1 MSSNTHRDREILSN
15 ASGPAGKLGA
25 FLKLSGPGW
34 LQSAITLGGGSLGG
48 ALYLGVLGGYQM
60 LWLQAVAIIIGVIM
74 LSAIAYI
81 TLSIKIRPYQAI
93 NQYINPVLGVGWIT
107 ATILANMIFILPQF
121 SLCFDA
127 LDNNLLAGSLGDS
140 RNSQIAVSA
149 VLAILALVAVIMS
162 FRPGVMSR
170 IFDISLKVIVGLI
183 VLCFLFVVV
192 YLTRTNE
199 LDWAQIWRGFIPD
212 FSQWNQPAN
221 QIATLINGLPEQW
234 QAFWNENIIKNQ
246 RQVIIST
253 TATAVGINM
262 TFLLPYSMI
271 ARGWDK
277 PFRGLA
283 RWDLITA
290 MAIPFIIVT
299 SCIVLASANAF
310 HGKADEAFLSNDPT
324 MIQDSKMFAGAM
336 GVLEKRMIAEQGDNA
351 LADINAMPSTTDE
364 EKNAQKTAKKQKIAQ
379 YASTLPT
386 DERKLAATLVKP
398 NTNQLAK
405 SLEPLLGAKNANLVF
420 GLGAFAMGFSTII
433 ILMLINGYAV
443 AEVCGGYNNN
453 ILRIVGAVLAAAAGF
468 SWIWLWAGQSKTWL
482 IIVASTFAAILLP
495 IAYFAFF
502 LLMNNKQLLG
512 SEKPQ
517 GYRMWIWNALMLI
530 GVGGALAQ
538 AILATSLQIQKPET
552 GSIVIGAVSAFL
564 VLMLVGF
571 SARIPQQKSE
581 ASVVTEVSESS

>member
-1 MSSNTHRDREILSN
+1 MSSNTHRDREILSS
-15 ASGPAGKLGA
+15 ASGPAGKLSA

-140 RNSQIAVSA
+140 RGSQIGVSA
-149 VLAILALVAVIMS
+149 VLVILALAAVIMS

-192 YLTRTNE
+192 YLTRTDE

-310 HGKADEAFLSNDPT
+310 HGKADEAFLSNDPA

-351 LADINAMPSTTDE
+351 LADINAMPTTSDE
-364 EKNAQKTAKKQKIAQ
+364 EKAAQKTAKKQKIAQ

-405 SLEPLLGAKNANLVF
+405 SLEPLLGEKNANLVF

>member
-1 MSSNTHRDREILSN
+1 MSSNTHRDREILSS
-15 ASGPAGKLGA
+15 AKGPAGKLTA

-93 NQYINPVLGVGWIT
+93 NQYVNPVLGVGWVT

-127 LDNNLLAGSLGDS
+127 LDNNLLAGSLSDS
-140 RNSQIAVSA
+140 RGSQIGVSA
-149 VLAILALVAVIMS
+149 VLAILALAAVIMS
-162 FRPGVMSR
+162 FRPGLMSR
-170 IFDISLKVIVGLI
+170 IFDIALKVIVGLI

-199 LDWAQIWRGFIPD
+199 LDWGQIWRGFIPD

-310 HGKADEAFLSNDPT
+310 HGKADPQNPKT
-324 MIQDSKMFAGAM
+324 PRSK
-336 GVLEKRMIAEQGDNA
+336 
-351 LADINAMPSTTDE
+351 
-364 EKNAQKTAKKQKIAQ
+364 
-379 YASTLPT
+379 
-386 DERKLAATLVKP
+386 
-398 NTNQLAK
+398 
-405 SLEPLLGAKNANLVF
+405 
-420 GLGAFAMGFSTII
+420 
-433 ILMLINGYAV
+433 
-443 AEVCGGYNNN
+443 
-453 ILRIVGAVLAAAAGF
+453 
-468 SWIWLWAGQSKTWL
+468 
-482 IIVASTFAAILLP
+482 
-495 IAYFAFF
+495 
-502 LLMNNKQLLG
+502 
-512 SEKPQ
+512 
-517 GYRMWIWNALMLI
+517 
-530 GVGGALAQ
+530 
-538 AILATSLQIQKPET
+538 
-552 GSIVIGAVSAFL
+552 
-564 VLMLVGF
+564 
-571 SARIPQQKSE
+571 
-581 ASVVTEVSESS
+581 

>member
-1 MSSNTHRDREILSN
+1 MPSNTHRDREILSN
-15 ASGPAGKLGA
+15 ASGPVGKMGA

-127 LDNNLLAGSLGDS
+127 LDNNLLAGSLVDS
-140 RNSQIAVSA
+140 RGSQIGVSA
-149 VLAILALVAVIMS
+149 VLVILALAAVIMS

-221 QIATLINGLPEQW
+221 QIATLINGLPDQW

-310 HGKADEAFLSNDPT
+310 HGKADEAFLSNDPA

-351 LADINAMPSTTDE
+351 LADINAMPSTSDE
-364 EKNAQKTAKKQKIAQ
+364 EKAAQKTAKKQKIAQ

-405 SLEPLLGAKNANLVF
+405 SLEPLLGEKNANLVF

-571 SARIPQQKSE
+571 SARIPQQKNE

>member
-15 ASGPAGKLGA
+15 ASGPAGKLSA

-140 RNSQIAVSA
+140 RGSQIGVSA
-149 VLAILALVAVIMS
+149 VLVILALAAVIMS

-192 YLTRTNE
+192 YLTRTDE

-310 HGKADEAFLSNDPT
+310 HGKADEAFLSNDPA

-351 LADINAMPSTTDE
+351 LADINAMPSTSDE
-364 EKNAQKTAKKQKIAQ
+364 EKAAQKTAKKQKIAQ

-405 SLEPLLGAKNANLVF
+405 SLEPLLGEKNANLVF